1 MEDAQIIAL
10 YFARD
15 ERAIRETDEK
25 YGKIC
30 LHIANNIL
38 DNEEDSKECLNDTY
52 LSVWN
57 QIPPTHPQNF
67 MAFVCKIVR
76 NLALKKLEYL
86 YAKKRTQNAVVSLS
100 ELEIIFADRRV
111 ESAMDDEEIGKAI
124 SNFLRKEKEDVRNV
138 FIRRYWY
145 FDSVSDIAKRYG
157 FSESKVKS
165 MLHHTRN
172 RMRKYLEKEGVWI

>member
-1 MEDAQIIAL
+1 MEDAQIIEL
-10 YFARD
+10 YFARN
-15 ERAIRETDEK
+15 ECAIKETDEK

-38 DNEEDSKECLNDTY
+38 DNEEDAKECLNDTY

-57 QIPPTHPQNF
+57 QIPPTQPQNF
-67 MAFVCKIVR
+67 MAFICKIVR
-76 NLALKKLEYL
+76 NLSLKKLEYL
-86 YAKKRTQNAVVSLS
+86 YAKKRNPNVVVSLS
-100 ELEIIFADRRV
+100 ELEIILADRHV
-111 ESAMDDEEIGKAI
+111 MSPMEDEEIGKLI
-124 SNFLRKEKEDVRNV
+124 SNFLRKEKEDSRNV

-145 FDSVSDIAKRYG
+145 FDSVGDIAKRYG

-172 RMRKYLEKEGVWI
+172 RLRKYLEKEGVWI

>member
-1 MEDAQIIAL
+1 MEDTQIIAL

-30 LHIANNIL
+30 LRIANNIL

-67 MAFVCKIVR
+67 MAFISKIAR

-86 YAKKRTQNAVVSLS
+86 YAKKRTPNVVVPLS
-100 ELEIIFADRRV
+100 ELEMILADRHAP
-111 ESAMDDEEIGKAI
+111 SAMESEEIGRLL
-124 SNFLRKEKEDVRNV
+124 SDFLRKEKEDSRNV

-145 FDSVSDIAKRYG
+145 FDSVGDIAKCYG

-172 RMRKYLEKEGVWI
+172 RLRKYLEREGVWI

>member
-1 MEDAQIIAL
+1 MENSQIIAL

-15 ERAIRETDEK
+15 ERAIKETDGK

-30 LHIANNIL
+30 LRIANNIL

-57 QIPPTHPQNF
+57 QIPPTNPQNF
-67 MAFVCKIVR
+67 MAFICKIVR
-76 NLALKKLEYL
+76 NLSLKKLEYL
-86 YAKKRTQNAVVSLS
+86 YAKKRTPNAVVSLE
-100 ELEIIFADRRV
+100 ELEWILADHPV
-111 ESAMDDEEIGKAI
+111 SPTMEDEEIGKLI
-124 SNFLRKEKEDVRNV
+124 SDFLRKEKADVRNV

-145 FDSVSDIAKRYG
+145 FDSVGDIAKRYG

-172 RMRKYLEKEGVWI
+172 RLRKYLEKEGVWI